1 MNLLFTLFCTGAWIS
16 AALVLRSKNPVHA
29 VFYLVLVFL
38 HASGLLCLLGLE
50 YFALLQLLVY
60 VGALAIMF
68 LFVVMLLDIPA
79 TEIVA
84 YQRGT
89 YPAAGIL
96 LLALFAAFWFSFIN
110 PNENSPWDLGVIP
123 LTNMKEI
130 PFYPDW
136 ANLAEASSP
145 VAQLGVALYGVH
157 VDLLIL
163 ASLVLLVAIIG
174 AVALTLKRRVQ
185 APMHDIFAQHN
196 RDFQKVICQIR
207 SSSKFE
213 FKKNYKLNYESIFS
227 IFLMTQTSMKVRT
240 SIWNQPLLSLVQNHL
255 VSYPTPSN
263 LTGNWNWGVLAG
275 LCLVLQI
282 LTGIFLAMHYTAHVD
297 LAFPSVQHL
306 MRDVPSGWLLR
317 YLHANGASLFFIV
330 VYMHLFR
337 GLYFTSYAQPR
348 ELVWLLGVVILLVMI
363 LTAFI
368 GYVLP
373 WGEHLPQTE
382 FHMDAFY
389 VPKILADMR
398 IGPHNYDVVC
408 FFHGVLLGD
417 AYAEKHG
424 NGIRICFHH
433 SSKQASFL
441 WWIVKFLAN

>member
-1 MNLLFTLFCTGAWIS
+1 MNLLFVLFCTGAWVS

-96 LLALFAAFWFSFIN
+96 LLALFVAFWFSFVN
-110 PNENSPWDLGVIP
+110 PSENSPWDLGVIP
-123 LTNMKEI
+123 LTDMKEI

-163 ASLVLLVAIIG
+163 ASLVLLVAMVG

-185 APMHDIFAQHN
+185 APLHDIFAQHN
-196 RDFQKVICQIR
+196 RDFQKVVCQIR
-207 SSSKFE
+207 GSTFV
-213 FKKNYKLNYESIFS
+213 
-227 IFLMTQTSMKVRT
+227 LM
-240 SIWNQPLLSLVQNHL
+240 
-255 VSYPTPSN
+255 
-263 LTGNWNWGVLAG
+263 
-275 LCLVLQI
+275 
-282 LTGIFLAMHYTAHVD
+282 
-297 LAFPSVQHL
+297 
-306 MRDVPSGWLLR
+306 
-317 YLHANGASLFFIV
+317 YL
-330 VYMHLFR
+330 
-337 GLYFTSYAQPR
+337 
-348 ELVWLLGVVILLVMI
+348 
-363 LTAFI
+363 
-368 GYVLP
+368 
-373 WGEHLPQTE
+373 
-382 FHMDAFY
+382 
-389 VPKILADMR
+389 K
-398 IGPHNYDVVC
+398 
-408 FFHGVLLGD
+408 
-417 AYAEKHG
+417 
-424 NGIRICFHH
+424 
-433 SSKQASFL
+433 
-441 WWIVKFLAN
+441 